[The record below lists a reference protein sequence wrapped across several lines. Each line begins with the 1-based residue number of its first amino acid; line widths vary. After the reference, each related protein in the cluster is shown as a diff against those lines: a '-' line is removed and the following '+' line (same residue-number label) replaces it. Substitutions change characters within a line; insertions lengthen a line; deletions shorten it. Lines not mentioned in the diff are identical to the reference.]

1 MLNSCCFQVE
11 SGLQVDSLTG
21 LVEGEE
27 LQLDA
32 VRGQDY
38 TQVQFFFFLIEAM
51 GINGQL
57 ANQVVDAY
65 LLLLSGERV
74 GNMELGQ
81 TGGQAGGL

>member
-1 MLNSCCFQVE
+1 
-11 SGLQVDSLTG
+11 
-21 LVEGEE
+21 
-27 LQLDA
+27 
-32 VRGQDY
+32 
-38 TQVQFFFFLIEAM
+38 M

-74 GNMELGQ
+74 GDMELGQ

>member
-1 MLNSCCFQVE
+1 MGVGYWESSWLWLEICLWGFKVLSFIWELVSGLVRLLMLNSCCFQVE

-38 TQVQFFFFLIEAM
+38 TQV
-51 GINGQL
+51 
-57 ANQVVDAY
+57 
-65 LLLLSGERV
+65 
-74 GNMELGQ
+74 
-81 TGGQAGGL
+81 